1 MSGPAP
7 ATTTQ
12 RRYSALASAESAPGT
27 PSPPPDLRSRV
38 ALTVPEAAAALGLS
52 ADTFARHVAAE
63 LRLLRVGRSVPSRSA
78 SWCARPSGT
87 LRWTRVLRLLQPGHV
102 AISLQIGRFSTV
114 SDGRGTVLAQGW
126 SV

>member
-63 LRLLRVGRSVPSRSA
+63 LRLLRVGRSVRVPVGELERWA
-78 SWCARPSGT
+78 ERHAALDPGAPVTATGARCNIPANRKVFDSE
-87 LRWTRVLRLLQPGHV
+87 
-102 AISLQIGRFSTV
+102 
-114 SDGRGTVLAQGW
+114 
-126 SV
+126 